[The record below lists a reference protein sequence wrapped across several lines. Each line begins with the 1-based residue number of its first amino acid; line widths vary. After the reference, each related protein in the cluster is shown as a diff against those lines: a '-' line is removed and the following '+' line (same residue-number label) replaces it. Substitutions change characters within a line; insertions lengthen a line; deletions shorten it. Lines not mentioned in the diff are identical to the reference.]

1 MFKERARTLQTLSL
15 TLDVVC
21 TCLAFAIALILRAYQ
36 GQIPLLQQLPVLP
49 LNAEPTVRS
58 DYAVLLVVSVLAWVF
73 ALRQSGVYASHRS
86 ERLFT
91 VVIAYARSFLWAGLS
106 TAAVVFVLKLTPIS
120 RLFFAYYFA
129 LAFLF
134 LTVKQAVVIAVLR
147 RLREKGYNQRHALV
161 IGTGKPAGWFAR
173 VLIDAR
179 HTGYNLLGLVLTQK
193 VVSTE
198 TFSVPVLGTLSD
210 IEAIVSRHV
219 VDEVFIVGGAEELS
233 KLSAVAES
241 LIKRGKIVSL
251 VSVLSSGLEGV
262 RGRVTE
268 FAGVPMISFGP
279 MPRDELN
286 AGIKRIVDI
295 GVASMALVACAPL
308 MLLVA
313 LLIKTFDRGPVFFRQ
328 VRLGVGGSP
337 FVLWKF
343 RSMRVDAEQL
353 LARDPTLY
361 ARYVAGNFKL
371 PEWEDPRVSR
381 LGAFLRRTSL
391 DELPQLYNIIRG
403 DMTLVGPRPIVPEEL
418 AMYAPYDAVLVA
430 VKPGLT
436 GQWQVSGRSHVSYPE
451 RAHMDL
457 DYVAGHSVW
466 SDLAIIARTLP
477 SVVRRRGAH

>member
-15 TLDVVC
+15 TLDVFC
-21 TCLAFAIALILRAYQ
+21 TGLAFGLALVLRAFQ
-36 GQIPLLQQLPVLP
+36 SEIPLLRQLPVLP

-86 ERLFT
+86 ERLVT
-91 VVIAYARSFLWAGLS
+91 VVMAYARAFIWAGLS

-120 RLFFAYYFA
+120 RLFFAYYFT
-129 LAFLF
+129 LAFIL
-134 LTVKQAVVIAVLR
+134 LTAKQAIVIAVLR

-161 IGTGKPAGWFAR
+161 IGSGKPAGWFAR
-173 VLIDAR
+173 VLLDAK
-179 HTGYNLLGLVLTQK
+179 HTGYHLLGLVLTQK

-198 TFSVPVLGTLSD
+198 TFSVPVLGELSD
-210 IEAIVSRHV
+210 VESIVGRHV
-219 VDEVFIVGGAEELS
+219 VDEVFIVGGAGELAR
-233 KLSAVAES
+233 LAGVAEA
-241 LIKRGKIVSL
+241 LVKQGKIVSL

-286 AGIKRIVDI
+286 AGIKRFVDI
-295 GVASMALVACAPL
+295 GVASLALVACAPL
-308 MLLVA
+308 MMLVA
-313 LLIKTFDRGPVFFRQ
+313 LLVKTFDPGPVFFRQ
-328 VRLGVGGSP
+328 VRLGVGGRP

-343 RSMRVDAEQL
+343 RSMRVDAEQIL
-353 LARDPTLY
+353 ERDPELR

-371 PEWEDPRVSR
+371 PEWEDPRVSGI
-381 LGAFLRRTSL
+381 GAFLRRTSL
-391 DELPQLYNIIRG
+391 DELPQLYNILRG

-436 GQWQVSGRSHVSYPE
+436 GHWQVSGRSHVSYPE